1 MAVLHG
7 LPPVVTP
14 DSRVLILGSMPGAAS
29 LQAQRY
35 YAHAQNLFW
44 PFMQELFGIAYTAP
58 YVQRID
64 ELRRRRIAVWD
75 VIAACIRP
83 GSLDADIRD
92 ERVNDFVTFFA
103 QHTQIGAVFLNGR
116 KAETSFRKLVA
127 PRLGERLA
135 ILQVIGL
142 PSTSP
147 AHAAM
152 RRADKLR
159 AWRAIPDY
167 LMEHS
172 KP

>member
-7 LPPVVTP
+7 LAPIEAS
-14 DSRVLILGSMPGAAS
+14 DARVLILGSMPGAAS
-29 LQAQRY
+29 LQGQRY
-35 YAHAQNLFW
+35 YAHAHNLFW
-44 PFMQELFGIAYTAP
+44 PFMQELFGIDSTAP
-58 YVQRID
+58 YAQRID
-64 ELRRRRIAVWD
+64 ELRLRRIAVWD
-75 VIAACIRP
+75 VIAACTRP

-103 QHTQIGAVFLNGR
+103 QHARIGAVFLNGR

-127 PRLGERLA
+127 PRLGKHPTV
-135 ILQVIGL
+135 LQVTGL

-167 LMEHS
+167 LMEPS